1 MEENK
6 SLIIESSFGVKEQHE
21 VEKEGKK
28 VLVDNEKRT
37 VVEFKLD
44 FSKLSRKEIAVY
56 AAREVTRDVNAEIRD
71 GKKKLS
77 EIQGSVI
84 EVKPFE
90 KGERGK
96 AKVTEENAL
105 QKLAEVHGISIEAMK
120 AMLIKIKGGAK

>member
-6 SLIIESSFGVKEQHE
+6 SLIVESSFGVKEQHE
-21 VEKEGKK
+21 VEKDGKK
-28 VLVDNEKRT
+28 VMVDNEKRT

-44 FSKLSRKEIAVY
+44 FSKLSREEIAVY

-71 GKKKLS
+71 GKKKIA

-84 EVKPFE
+84 KVKPFE

-105 QKLAEVHGISIEAMK
+105 AKLAEVHGISVDAMK